1 MALDRQER
9 EEFLAGRHVASLAV
23 ERGDGRAP
31 LTVPIW
37 YWYEPGGQVRV
48 ITGAD
53 SAKARLISAAGRFSL
68 LVQRTVPTYV
78 YVSVDGPVVAA
89 TPTTVADMVTEASR
103 YLDAEGVDDY
113 VSGSGVTATDSAGL
127 LTLSLQPE
135 HWLSADLGWGQRE
148 PS

>member
-1 MALDRQER
+1 SQLTGGGA
-9 EEFLAGRHVASLAV
+9 
-23 ERGDGRAP
+23 RGD
-31 LTVPIW
+31 
-37 YWYEPGGQVRV
+37 
-48 ITGAD
+48 
-53 SAKARLISAAGRFSL
+53 
-68 LVQRTVPTYV
+68 
-78 YVSVDGPVVAA
+78 A